1 MALINFADISCQ
13 LTHYFYF
20 CNFNLQ
26 LLSFHEF
33 ILKFISHCYQG
44 GSARRNAY
52 ENIFCGITDK
62 QTIALVFNG
71 DLEKS
76 AIIGMHFVNLFGS
89 YFIIGI
95 CCIVEFNFTGDN
107 TGFMMRYLLQF
118 INVK

>member
-1 MALINFADISCQ
+1 METDTTTFQHILSCIRTCGPH
-13 LTHYFYF
+13 L
-20 CNFNLQ
+20 
-26 LLSFHEF
+26 
-33 ILKFISHCYQG
+33 QG
-44 GSARRNAY
+44 GSARWNAY
-52 ENIFCGITDK
+52 ENIFCGIADK

-89 YFIIGI
+89 YLIIEI

-118 INVK
+118 INVN